1 MPSIFVSNL
10 LVNDYDRAAALS
22 SIIAL
27 CYRRSDRR
35 RVPYFRPLRPFF
47 GKVSSKE
54 LTQACR
60 IHGLDPDHLTVTP
73 FGRAFEKTRTC
84 GSNYRRAF
92 LWLLKKPERVAAI
105 TFLYDL
111 ACGFDH
117 QWAFAESLLSG
128 WPTLIIA
135 PPKRGQRLEVFEML
149 LSALNKGPAT
159 LVALDDIASGDCRK
173 RILELRAMGHD
184 ITISCRLDQNHA
196 TIIYITINNQL
207 KKSQALDSGLVSHN
221 FHMRHLS

>member
-1 MPSIFVSNL
+1 MTSIFVNNL

-22 SIIAL
+22 AIIAL

-35 RVPYFRPLRPFF
+35 RFLFFRPLRPFF
-47 GKVSSKE
+47 GEMSSKE
-54 LTQACR
+54 LTQACLV
-60 IHGLDPDHLTVTP
+60 HGLDSQHLTETP
-73 FGRAFEKTRTC
+73 FGRSFNEVRPR
-84 GSNYRRAF
+84 GSDYRRAF

-111 ACGFDH
+111 SCAFDH
-117 QWAFAESLLSG
+117 QWAFAKSLLSG
-128 WPTLIIA
+128 WPTLPIA
-135 PPKRGQRLEVFEML
+135 PPKRGQRLEVFERI

-159 LVALDDIASGDCRK
+159 LAALDDIASGDCRK

-196 TIIYITINNQL
+196 TVIYITINNQL
-207 KKSQALDSGLVSHN
+207 T
-221 FHMRHLS
+221 

>member
-35 RVPYFRPLRPFF
+35 RVPYFRPLRPLF
-47 GKVSSKE
+47 GEVSLKE
-54 LTQACR
+54 LAQACLV
-60 IHGLDPDHLTVTP
+60 HGLDSQHLTETP
-73 FGRAFEKTRTC
+73 FGRSFNEVSPRGDDYRT
-84 GSNYRRAF
+84 AF

-111 ACGFDH
+111 SCEFGH

-128 WPTLIIA
+128 WPLQPIA
-135 PPKRGQRLEVFEML
+135 PPKRGQQLEVFERL
-149 LSALNKGPAT
+149 LSTLNTGPAT
-159 LVALDDIASGDCRK
+159 LTVLDDIASGDCRK
-173 RILELRAMGHD
+173 WLLDLRAMGYD
-184 ITISCRLDQNHA
+184 ITISCCLDQNHA
-196 TIIYITINNQL
+196 AVIYITINNQ
-207 KKSQALDSGLVSHN
+207 
-221 FHMRHLS
+221 MT